1 MRGEYQFP
9 LSIYYKTSAILQQI
23 RYIKSF
29 NLHLNLYT
37 FTTFRAIFPF
47 PPFFSSW
54 KYLLDLYLEW
64 YVSYMG
70 RFGRQTCLDLMQPQ
84 SD

>member
-23 RYIKSF
+23 RYIKSL

-37 FTTFRAIFPF
+37 FTTFRALFPF
-47 PPFFSSW
+47 FPFFQVENIYW
-54 KYLLDLYLEW
+54 T
-64 YVSYMG
+64 YV
-70 RFGRQTCLDLMQPQ
+70 
-84 SD
+84 